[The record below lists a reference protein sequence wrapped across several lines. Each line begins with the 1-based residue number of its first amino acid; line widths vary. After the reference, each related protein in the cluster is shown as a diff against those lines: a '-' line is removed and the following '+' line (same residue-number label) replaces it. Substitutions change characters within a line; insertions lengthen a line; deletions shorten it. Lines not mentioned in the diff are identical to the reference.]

1 MHNVRYIII
10 PVIEKLLNKKAKLK
24 IVKKYN
30 NPNFKI
36 RLGISKKI
44 FKNIK
49 IKYEKNYLE
58 KKFKKYIK

>member
-24 IVKKYN
+24 IVNKYN

-49 IKYEKNYLE
+49 INFEK
-58 KKFKKYIK
+58 II